1 MVVENPSGSGPIDTR
16 FEKLWME
23 SKIGRRILP
32 DQFLR
37 IVLLLINIR
46 DTRVPFVCHGTLGIF
61 ELVSARRIIE
71 GMIIRFNTT
80 G

>member
-46 DTRVPFVCHGTLGIF
+46 DTRVPFVYNGTLNWYP
-61 ELVSARRIIE
+61 LVESSK
-71 GMIIRFNTT
+71 G
-80 G
+80 